1 MELRIIRC
9 PACGASLPEVDIERS
24 EVVRCKFCRH
34 DVFVDFGN
42 AELAPIQPVHFEPD
56 KLYKVDPDTLTE
68 LFEGLLKGDYYNVE
82 EDEPWP

>member
-9 PACGASLPEVDIERS
+9 PACGASLPEVDVERS

-42 AELAPIQPVHFEPD
+42 AELAPIQPPPQKEPD
-56 KLYKVDPDTLTE
+56 ELTE
-68 LFEGLLKGDYYNVE
+68 FFNRLFKGDYYDAD
-82 EDEPWP
+82 EDKDTWL

>member
-9 PACGASLPEVDIERS
+9 PACGANLPEVDVKRS

-42 AELAPIQPVHFEPD
+42 AELAPIPPMRETPSD
-56 KLYKVDPDTLTE
+56 DPYE
-68 LFEGLLKGDYYNVE
+68 QFMAGLLKGDYYNVE